1 MTSHFRPV
9 LAALAL
15 TTLIPAAALADV
27 PLRTITVSGEGTV
40 EVKPDMATLSI
51 GVRHEAPTA
60 REAMDLMTAGM
71 GPVMERLI
79 AAGIPQ
85 ADIQTGSL
93 GLDPVYDYSGA
104 TPKMTGYAAYTS
116 VTVEVHD
123 LGIVGGVLDAV
134 VSDGANTLGGISFG
148 LADPSAAMNEAR
160 ADAVA
165 DARARAELY
174 AQAAGVGLGDLVTLS
189 EQGSYAPAPVMYD
202 MRMEAAAG
210 APVPVSGGEVG
221 VTASVTLVYEIAD
234 AAD

>member
-1 MTSHFRPV
+1 MTSHFRPA

-15 TTLIPAAALADV
+15 ATLIPAAALADV
-27 PLRTITVSGEGTV
+27 PLRTITVSGEATV

-60 REAMDLMTAGM
+60 RAAMDLVAAAM
-71 GPVMERLI
+71 GPVMERLV

-104 TPKMTGYAAYTS
+104 TPKMTGYAAHTS

-134 VSDGANTLGGISFG
+134 VSDGANSLGGISFG
-148 LADPSAAMNEAR
+148 LADPSAAMDEAR

-174 AQAAGVGLGDLVTLS
+174 AGAAGVALGDLVTLT
-189 EQGSYAPAPVMYD
+189 EQGSYAPQPVMYD

-210 APVPVSGGEVG
+210 APMPVSGGEVG
-221 VTASVTLVYEIAD
+221 VSASVTLVYEIGD
-234 AAD
+234 GD